1 VSLSIW
7 MQVKTVERADSV
19 GATQA
24 IISKCQ
30 VSRENENSL
39 IGNVSVRHVSYV
51 EVAPIS
57 QIC

>member
-1 VSLSIW
+1 
-7 MQVKTVERADSV
+7 VKTVERADSV